1 MRVHYRKDR
10 LNQRATHIR
19 ALRLGGVAVGAMA
32 IGAVAIGRLAIVRSR
47 SKHFEIDELVVGN
60 LRVTHSLK
68 TDILPIVGKGNDSH
82 DS

>member
-1 MRVHYRKDR
+1 VG
-10 LNQRATHIR
+10 
-19 ALRLGGVAVGAMA
+19 ALAVGALA